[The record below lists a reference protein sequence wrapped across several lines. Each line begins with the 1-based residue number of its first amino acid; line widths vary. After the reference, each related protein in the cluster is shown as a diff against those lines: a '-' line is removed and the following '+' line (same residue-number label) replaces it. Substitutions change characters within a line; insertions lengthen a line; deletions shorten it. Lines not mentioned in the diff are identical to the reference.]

1 MTQSERSQVIPL
13 REARAYKAPTGLID
27 MDYAL
32 EIEGTPETVP
42 AGTSILLEHPSIGG
56 TDPIDTGFL
65 SAGSEPALVV
75 STRTTAREVAEK
87 LDHYGVDSERIHI
100 LDAVSIDRGYS
111 RRDKPRV
118 EFVPSPDDVDGIV
131 EEVQLFFE
139 HVDGGSRLSFD
150 SISELAYY
158 AGESPAV
165 EGLERLTELLHE
177 HGAVGLFHVSPEV
190 HDPAIQAQFEAVCDA
205 VISLDETGSIST
217 DFDR

>member
-1 MTQSERSQVIPL
+1 
-13 REARAYKAPTGLID
+13 

-32 EIEGTPETVP
+32 EIQGAPQTVP

-87 LDHYGVDSERIHI
+87 LDHYGVDPEQIHI

-131 EEVQLFFE
+131 NEVKLFFE
-139 HVDGGSRLSFD
+139 SVDGESRLSFD

-158 AGESPAV
+158 AGESAAV
-165 EGLERLTELLHE
+165 DGLDRLTELLRKHR
-177 HGAVGLFHVSPEV
+177 AIGLFHVSPEV
-190 HDPAIQAQFEAVCDA
+190 HDSAIQEQFEAACDGL
-205 VISLDETGSIST
+205 ISLDESGSIST
-217 DFDR
+217 NFDL

>member
-1 MTQSERSQVIPL
+1 
-13 REARAYKAPTGLID
+13 

-32 EIEGTPETVP
+32 EIEGTPQTVP

-87 LDHYGVDSERIHI
+87 LDHYGVDSQQVHI

-111 RRDKPRV
+111 RRNKPRV
-118 EFVPSPDDVDGIV
+118 AFVPSPDDVDGIV
-131 EEVQLFFE
+131 AEVGLFFE
-139 HVDGGSRLSFD
+139 RVDGGSRLSFD

-158 AGESPAV
+158 AGEKAAV
-165 EGLERLTELLHE
+165 EGLEQLTELLRK
-177 HGAVGLFHVSPEV
+177 HGAIGLFHVSPEV
-190 HDPAIQAQFEAVCDA
+190 HDPAIQKQFEAVCDGL
-205 VISLDETGSIST
+205 ISLDESGSIST
-217 DFDR
+217 EFDL